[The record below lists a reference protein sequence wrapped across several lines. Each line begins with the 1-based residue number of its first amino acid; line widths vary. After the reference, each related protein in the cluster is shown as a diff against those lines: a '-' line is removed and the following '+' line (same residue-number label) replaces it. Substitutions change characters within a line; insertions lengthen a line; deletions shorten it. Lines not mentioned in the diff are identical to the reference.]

1 MEIRNKYRLLAGVLS
16 LLFITIVLL
25 SWLLGWLLIR
35 EVVLIIALGV
45 MLGLI
50 MIVQIESHRR
60 IQQATQQ
67 LLQQQRLM
75 FQRQE
80 EISIQYKQIESLFS
94 IFQCLKINHPLPPMR
109 GWAISPDFG
118 KIIVDLVFEKK
129 PKLILEAS
137 SGVSTLLASYCLKQ
151 LGEGTVISLEEEN
164 QYAEFSNNALIKHGL
179 KDIANVIHAPLEEI
193 EIEGKKWIWYDLT
206 KIKGIKPIDM
216 LIIDG
221 PAQYG
226 RDQKMIRYPALPLL
240 FDSLSDEVIIILDDA
255 DRKDEKDIVE
265 LWLKQ
270 FNCFEFER
278 IDTEKGTVILHR
290 KKAVQK

>member
-1 MEIRNKYRLLAGVLS
+1 MESKNKYRLL
-16 LLFITIVLL
+16 TVLL
-25 SWLLGWLLIR
+25 SISFIGLGLSGWFIFG
-35 EVVLIIALGV
+35 EIVLIFALGA
-45 MLGLI
+45 MLGLL
-50 MIVQIESHRR
+50 MIIQIESHHR

-67 LLQQQRLM
+67 LLQQQRNIEQ
-75 FQRQE
+75 QRN
-80 EISIQYKQIESLFS
+80 EIYEQFKQIESLFS
-94 IFQCLKINHPLPPMR
+94 IFYLLRINHPLPSMG

-118 KIIVDLVFEKK
+118 KLIVDLVLEKK

-137 SGVSTLLASYCLKQ
+137 SGVSTLIASYCLKQ

-164 QYAEFSNNALIKHGL
+164 KYAEVSNKALIKHGL
-179 KDIANVIHAPLEEI
+179 KDIATVIHAPLEEI
-193 EIEGKKWIWYDLT
+193 EIEGKKWTWYALT

-221 PAQYG
+221 PVQYG
-226 RDQKMIRYPALPLL
+226 RVDKMIRYPALPLL
-240 FDSLSDEVIIILDDA
+240 FDSLSDDAIIILDDA
-255 DRKDEKDIVE
+255 DRKDEKEIVE

-270 FNCFEFER
+270 FNCFEVER

>member
-1 MEIRNKYRLLAGVLS
+1 MELKNKYRLLTVFLS
-16 LLFITIVLL
+16 LIFVGIVWRGWFIVGEKVL
-25 SWLLGWLLIR
+25 
-35 EVVLIIALGV
+35 VLALGA
-45 MLGLI
+45 MLALLMLI
-50 MIVQIESHRR
+50 QIESHYK

-67 LLQQQRLM
+67 LLQQQRNIDKEKNKLYKQ
-75 FQRQE
+75 F
-80 EISIQYKQIESLFS
+80 KQIESLFS
-94 IFQCLKINHPLPPMR
+94 IFNSLKISQPLPSMG
-109 GWAISPDFG
+109 GWVISPDFG

-151 LGEGTVISLEEEN
+151 LGEGNVISLEEEN
-164 QYAEFSNNALIKHGL
+164 KYAEVSNNALIKHGL
-179 KDIANVIHAPLEEI
+179 KDIANVIHAPLKEI

-206 KIKGIKPIDM
+206 EIKDIKPIDM

-226 RDQKMIRYPALPLL
+226 REQKMIRYPALPLL
-240 FDSLSDEVIIILDDA
+240 FDSLSDEAIIILDDA
-255 DRKDEKDIVE
+255 DRQDEKNIVD

-270 FNCFEFER
+270 FNCFEVER

-290 KKAVQK
+290 KKALQE